1 MIDQPVLNRHTTS
14 IFLAEEELKAVRRM
28 VSILVKARR
37 SVSVYTIFKGDFS
50 EIGHI
55 SRAVWASARRH
66 YKIIFTFQ
74 MDPLQ
79 KAGNNII
86 SGQTF

>member
-28 VSILVKARR
+28 GLN
-37 SVSVYTIFKGDFS
+37 T
-50 EIGHI
+50 GHI

-79 KAGNNII
+79 KAGNNIN
-86 SGQTF
+86 SLQTF